1 MKPARCVACTWCWVW
16 LSAANWIQN
25 KEKTVSYAQF
35 QAAWPVSEQRSRT
48 VKHLHIRQAER
59 KKARQTER
67 SEDDWENEMQI
78 GGKRERV
85 SGGQLCQ
92 CTGILGL
99 SKALIFVGLGAIGQV
114 QRSLS
119 SRTAQ
124 DFILSLRASPT
135 SGLDGRSNQPLL
147 ACHHRLISDAELVIN
162 VRAPE
167 LTSHP
172 STDSL
177 LIHFCTIIGEN
188 VYHW

>member
-1 MKPARCVACTWCWVW
+1 MKPARCVRDVGFDS
-16 LSAANWIQN
+16 LLLI
-25 KEKTVSYAQF
+25 EF
-35 QAAWPVSEQRSRT
+35 RSRRRLSVT
-48 VKHLHIRQAER
+48 LSFGQLDQSRNRGAEPWNIYTSDKLCR
-59 KKARQTER
+59 KEEGRQTER
-67 SEDDWENEMQI
+67 SEDDWENKMQI

-119 SRTAQ
+119 SHTAQ

-135 SGLDGRSNQPLL
+135 SGLDGRSNQPLP
-147 ACHHRLISDAELVIN
+147 ACHHRLISDTELVIN